1 MVEIKSEAELAN
13 IMGMAFVSYGN
24 LMQQNYGV
32 AQPFKPLMYNGSAVA
47 VYVRLTR
54 NGSVSVEEGPDVDGY
69 EAEIRNLKRKI
80 SEQEKEISSLNILL
94 EEQKPKEEEKEE
106 EKQTIEF
113 DYPEP
118 LELKLQTVEE
128 EKPKKKRK
136 KKK

>member
-94 EEQKPKEEEKEE
+94 EEQRPTVVETPSMTEEEVELPTPEPEQKPKR
-106 EKQTIEF
+106 Q
-113 DYPEP
+113 
-118 LELKLQTVEE
+118 
-128 EKPKKKRK
+128 RK